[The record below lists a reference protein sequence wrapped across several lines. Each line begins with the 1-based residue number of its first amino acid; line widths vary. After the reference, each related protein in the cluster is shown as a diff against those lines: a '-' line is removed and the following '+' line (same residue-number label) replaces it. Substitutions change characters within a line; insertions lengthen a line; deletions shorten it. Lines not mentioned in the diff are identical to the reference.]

1 MEGGGK
7 EREREREEKQGEG
20 KGGDAKELLAEQASA
35 SRAMRNTVYLV
46 DC

>member
-7 EREREREEKQGEG
+7 ERERKRGKQGEG
-20 KGGDAKELLAEQASA
+20 KGGDAKELLAEQASS
-35 SRAMRNTVYLV
+35 SRAMRNAVYLV